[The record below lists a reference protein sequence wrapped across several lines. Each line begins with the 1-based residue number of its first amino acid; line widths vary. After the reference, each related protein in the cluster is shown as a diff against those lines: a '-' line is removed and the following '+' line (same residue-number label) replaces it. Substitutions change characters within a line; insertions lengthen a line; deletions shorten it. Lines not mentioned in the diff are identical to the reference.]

1 MIHVYDSIITQYR
14 QHILYWQGLL
24 CMHVSP
30 VIELQIWFFYL
41 TLPMSTSRFFALLLF
56 SFCPVVWIGMDTRLL
71 HSGMFLFFFC
81 SILIPLF
88 LSLFF
93 ICYIP
98 IDAHSPSIVEVI
110 FLV

>member
-24 CMHVSP
+24 CMHISP

-71 HSGMFLFFFC
+71 HSGMFLFFFLFY
-81 SILIPLF
+81 SYSLIP
-88 LSLFF
+88 F
-93 ICYIP
+93 IILYLLYP
-98 IDAHSPSIVEVI
+98 HRRTFS
-110 FLV
+110 